1 MKLLSRDK
9 LAGALTTILILFS
22 AFVVISILLLCIGVS
37 PLSTFGALFKG
48 AFGSKLGLINTIQKA
63 VPICLCALGVA
74 VAKQAGIFNIGIN
87 GQMIIGSIASVI
99 TAVYI
104 KGLPTAIH
112 VPLCLIAGMLGGA
125 LYALIPTL
133 GYLWRRLN
141 ILVLCLL
148 MNTMAVKIETW
159 LIYAYFKD
167 PNALTNS
174 TYRIQASSNLPNLV
188 RTPARLNIGF
198 IIALIVS
205 AIMYIYFYK
214 TTSGFELRAVGL
226 NNNGAKYAGIN
237 TKKYI
242 SSSLLIGGALAGLAG
257 AIEVLGTYYRLYVGF
272 SPAYGFDGIPISLL
286 SGNNPIGIIIGS
298 IVFGAL
304 RVGSS
309 TMQVKV
315 GVSSELVDVIQ
326 GVLICFIALE
336 YLFKFASNKLLGKI
350 HHKEAAN
357 VKSI

>member
-226 NNNGAKYAGIN
+226 NNN
-237 TKKYI
+237 
-242 SSSLLIGGALAGLAG
+242 
-257 AIEVLGTYYRLYVGF
+257 
-272 SPAYGFDGIPISLL
+272 
-286 SGNNPIGIIIGS
+286 
-298 IVFGAL
+298 
-304 RVGSS
+304 
-309 TMQVKV
+309 
-315 GVSSELVDVIQ
+315 VSVHS
-326 GVLICFIALE
+326 
-336 YLFKFASNKLLGKI
+336 
-350 HHKEAAN
+350 
-357 VKSI
+357 